1 VEEQAREVEKVK
13 KSESGMI
20 IDPVTVSKDQR
31 VSDVQTIM
39 RNYKIS
45 GVPVLD
51 GKKLVGIVTNRD
63 LRFVSDGS
71 LLVRDVM
78 TSKNLVTAKVVG
90 SLEGQG
96 GKGLEDVRGVAI
108 PVQVAG
114 TFAKPTYKI
123 RLDEALREVAEDK
136 VKEKV
141 QEKVEKKLEKQFGD
155 SLKGLFNR

>member
-1 VEEQAREVEKVK
+1 VDLPQE
-13 KSESGMI
+13 
-20 IDPVTVSKDQR
+20 T
-31 VSDVQTIM
+31 
-39 RNYKIS
+39 
-45 GVPVLD
+45 LD
-51 GKKLVGIVTNRD
+51 Y
-63 LRFVSDGS
+63 
-71 LLVRDVM
+71 
-78 TSKNLVTAKVVG
+78 LVTAKVVG

-114 TFAKPTYKI
+114 TFAKPSYKI
-123 RLDEALREVAEDK
+123 RLDEALRETAQEK